1 MQIHSGCRFNSFRT
15 TQVLRYGPV
24 LQQRVT
30 FHREEDL
37 APVAAVRT
45 RAAEEAALADKMAM
59 TATMERA
66 PATGGISP
74 LLAIRMGTRRVMALG
89 PLRIILHPITRP
101 IILRMPPRTR
111 LQTLR
116 RIILRTPLRIVL
128 PIILRTP
135 LRIVL
140 PIIHLIRHQTSRTV
154 GRIVRL
160 RHMSATGSG
169 SAGGGRSVFDQV
181 IGMDIPMKR
190 TV

>member
-1 MQIHSGCRFNSFRT
+1 VQIHSGCRFNSFRT
-15 TQVLRYGPV
+15 MQVLRYGPV
-24 LQQRVT
+24 FQQRVT
-30 FHREEDL
+30 PHREEDL

-128 PIILRTP
+128 PII
-135 LRIVL
+135 
-140 PIIHLIRHQTSRTV
+140 HLIRHQTSRTV